1 MKRKE
6 KSGEENKEDYN
17 IGTHKGDTYGGV
29 KGERERPIGIKLWR
43 IIVEKKELQISKIV
57 STYF

>member
-43 IIVEKKELQISKIV
+43 IMVEKIV
-57 STYF
+57 AIN